1 MKHDEKDLADLKY
14 TSREIK
20 KKSKK
25 IYRQILAE
33 SENFDCGNF
42 KAIGTDDLASLFGL
56 YDLYFFNR
64 FFHNNYKEKISFRLS
79 RRMTRAAGG
88 IAYRKHDGTYTIALS
103 TTLVSQTFHDVKRE
117 VTVNGIVCHDRLEAT
132 MRVLEHEIIH
142 LLEWVLFG
150 KTSCSKPGFRSLSRN
165 IFGHTD
171 VTHQLVTQAER
182 AHKRFNLR
190 VGDEAVFEHDGKT
203 YRGVISRITKRATVM
218 VRDSDGHFQDSQ
230 GNRYSKY
237 YVPLQHLNR
246 SEGGYKSN

>member
-1 MKHDEKDLADLKY
+1 MNKDLADIKY

-42 KAIGTDDLASLFGL
+42 KAIGTEDLARLFEL

-64 FFHNNYKEKISFRLS
+64 FFHNDYGDKISFRLS
-79 RRMTRAAGG
+79 RRMTRAAGR
-88 IAYRKHDGTYTIALS
+88 IAYTKHDGNYMISLS

-132 MRVLEHEIIH
+132 MCVLEHEIIH
-142 LLEWVLFG
+142 LLEWVRFG
-150 KTSCSKPGFRSLSRN
+150 KTSCSKPRFRSLSRN

-171 VTHQLVTQAER
+171 VTHRLVTQTER

-190 VGDEAVFEHDGKT
+190 VGDDAVFEYDGTT
-203 YRGVISRITKRATVM
+203 YSGVISRITKRATVM
-218 VRDSDGHFQDSQ
+218 VRDSDGCFRDST
-230 GNRYSKY
+230 GNLYSKY
-237 YVPLQHLNR
+237 YIPLQHLNR
-246 SEGGYKSN
+246 SKVRHKSG

>member
-1 MKHDEKDLADLKY
+1 MKKGLADLKY
-14 TSREIK
+14 TSTGIK
-20 KKSKK
+20 KKSRK
-25 IYRQILAE
+25 IYRQILVK
-33 SENFDCGNF
+33 SKNFDCGNF
-42 KAIGTDDLASLFGL
+42 KAIGTEDLANLFEL

-79 RRMTRAAGG
+79 RRMTRAAGR
-88 IAYRKHDGTYTIALS
+88 IAYTKHDGTYTISLS
-103 TTLVSQTFHDVKRE
+103 TTLISQTFHDVKRK

-150 KTSCSKPGFRSLSRN
+150 ETSCSKPRFRSLSRN

-182 AHKRFNLR
+182 AHKRFNLQ
-190 VGDEAVFEHDGKT
+190 VGTEVVFEYDGKT

-218 VRDSDGHFQDSQ
+218 VRDSDGHFQDFH
-230 GNRYSKY
+230 GNLYSKY
-237 YVPLQHLNR
+237 YIPLQHLSR
-246 SEGGYKSN
+246 SKDGYESS